1 MLSLFFVP
9 VIDTSPKITVS
20 GDEAHHAITVTRLG
34 VGERVALSDGSGA
47 WAIGVITSADKKSF
61 TVEVSERGVQELR
74 RPLLTVVQALPK
86 SDRVKEAL
94 ELIVEAGADRIIPWA
109 ATRSI
114 SKWQDDS
121 QSKWQTTSM
130 TAAKQSRRYFIPQVL
145 HVHSAKE
152 LTSLFSTNTSALV
165 LHEEGA
171 QPISSALTHAH
182 ALREE
187 IFLVIGPEGGITP
200 EEIQLFQSA
209 GAEVVRL
216 GEPILR
222 SAHAAI
228 AGLAAVQALIGRW

>member
-1 MLSLFFVP
+1 
-9 VIDTSPKITVS
+9 
-20 GDEAHHAITVTRLG
+20 
-34 VGERVALSDGSGA
+34 
-47 WAIGVITSADKKSF
+47 
-61 TVEVSERGVQELR
+61 
-74 RPLLTVVQALPK
+74 VVQALPK
-86 SDRVKEAL
+86 SDRVKEAI

-109 ATRSI
+109 AARSI
-114 SKWQDDS
+114 SKWQGDS

-145 HVHSAKE
+145 DVHTAKE
-152 LTSLFSTNTSALV
+152 LTSLFSTSTRALV

-171 QPISSALTHAH
+171 QPISSVLTPADAVH
-182 ALREE
+182 EE
-187 IFLVIGPEGGITP
+187 IFLIIGPEGGITP

-209 GAEVVRL
+209 GAEEVRL

>member
-9 VIDTSPKITVS
+9 VIETSPKITVS

-47 WAIGVITSADKKSF
+47 WAIGEISSADKKSF
-61 TVEVSERGVQELR
+61 TVEVSERGVQEQR

-86 SDRVKEAL
+86 SDRVKEAI

-109 ATRSI
+109 AARSI
-114 SKWQDDS
+114 SKWQGDS

-145 HVHSAKE
+145 DVHTAKE
-152 LTSLFSTNTSALV
+152 LTSLFSTSTRALV

-171 QPISSALTHAH
+171 QPISSVLTPADAVH
-182 ALREE
+182 EE

-200 EEIQLFQSA
+200 DEIQLFQSA
-209 GAEVVRL
+209 GAEEVRL